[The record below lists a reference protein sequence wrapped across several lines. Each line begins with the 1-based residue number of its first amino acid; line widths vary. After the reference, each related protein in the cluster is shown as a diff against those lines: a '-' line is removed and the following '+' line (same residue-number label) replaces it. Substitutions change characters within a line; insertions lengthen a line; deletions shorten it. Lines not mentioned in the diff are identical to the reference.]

1 MAKKMMTIGDAGLC
15 AHLWLLQLVRGR
27 VDNAQEQQLDDPGED
42 VPPWAIG
49 HSHLMLGLSELMMM
63 EQQLDNP
70 GAKKM
75 FHLGHYHPVLGLSE
89 LYKQDLQS
97 TGWQS

>member
-1 MAKKMMTIGDAGLC
+1 M
-15 AHLWLLQLVRGR
+15 
-27 VDNAQEQQLDDPGED
+27 DNAQEQQLDDPGED

-49 HSHLMLGLSELMMM
+49 HSHLMLGLSELSMIKMMTALMMM

-70 GAKKM
+70 RAKKM